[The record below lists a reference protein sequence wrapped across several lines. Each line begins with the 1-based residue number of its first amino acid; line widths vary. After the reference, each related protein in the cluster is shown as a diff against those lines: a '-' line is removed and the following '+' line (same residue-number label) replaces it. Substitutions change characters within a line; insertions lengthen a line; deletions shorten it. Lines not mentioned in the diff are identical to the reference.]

1 MNTGHEIRDAIAR
14 HEMTALEAAEMALAA
29 IAATEPRLQAY
40 LQLMPERA
48 LARAREIDAAIAR
61 GQDVGLL
68 AGVPVA
74 VKDLFCT
81 QGVRTTAGSKILAN
95 FVPPYSATV
104 VRRLEAQG
112 AIIVGKTNMD
122 EFAMGSSCE
131 NSAFKAT
138 HNPWS
143 IEDVPGGSSGG
154 SAATVGAR
162 CVPIA
167 FGTDTGGSIR
177 EPASFCGIV
186 GVKPTYGRVSRY
198 GIVAFASSLDQAGPM
213 TVDVRDSADA
223 LEAIAGYDPMDSTSA
238 NVDVP
243 HYAGRLREDL
253 KGVRIGIVSE
263 FDESIAADKAMH
275 ALYQRAYEDLRAL
288 GAELVTVSLPH
299 AKYGLATYYL
309 IAPAE
314 ASSNLARYDGARY
327 GLRVDGPDVFSMFDA
342 TRAAGFGPEVK
353 RRVILGTYA
362 LSSGYYDAYYVR
374 AQKVRTLMKK
384 DFDEAFERCDVIA
397 CPAVSCPPFQ
407 LGAKSQDPVA
417 MYLMDYFTIPMSLAG
432 IPAMS
437 VPAGYVDELPVGLQL
452 VAPAFEEGRMLGVAH
467 AYEQATRHAW
477 ARTPMVYAGEGD
489 AA

>member
-1 MNTGHEIRDAIAR
+1 MKTGHEIREAVLRRELSAVEATR
-14 HEMTALEAAEMALAA
+14 AALDSINACEA
-29 IAATEPRLQAY
+29 RLQAY
-40 LQLMPERA
+40 LKLIPERA
-48 LARAREIDAAIAR
+48 LTRAKLIDERVAR
-61 GQDVGLL
+61 GEDPGLL

-81 QGVRTTAGSKILAN
+81 AGVRTTSGSKILEN

-104 VRRLEAQG
+104 VERLEAAG

-122 EFAMGSSCE
+122 EFAMGSSTE
-131 NSAFKAT
+131 NSGFHPT
-138 HNPWS
+138 RNPWS
-143 IEDVPGGSSGG
+143 LEDVPGGSSGG

-162 CVPIA
+162 SVPIA
-167 FGTDTGGSIR
+167 LGTDTGGSIR
-177 EPASFCGIV
+177 EPASFCNVV

-198 GIVAFASSLDQAGPM
+198 GIVAFASSLDQAGPL
-213 TVDVRDSADA
+213 TIDVRDSADT
-223 LEAIAGYDPMDSTSA
+223 LEVIAGHDPRDSTS
-238 NVDVP
+238 VDLPVP
-243 HYAGRLREDL
+243 HYADQLREDL
-253 KGVRIGIVSE
+253 RGVRIGIVQE
-263 FDESIAADKAMH
+263 FEDSIKSDAQMA
-275 ALYQRAYEDLRAL
+275 ALYAAAYKQLAKL
-288 GAELVTVSLPH
+288 GAQLVPVTLPH

-327 GLRVDGPDVFSMFDA
+327 GLRVDGSDVFAMFEA

-384 DFDEAFERCDVIA
+384 DFDDAFAACDVIA
-397 CPAVSCPPFQ
+397 CPAVSCPPFE

-432 IPAMS
+432 VPAMS
-437 VPAGYVDELPVGLQL
+437 VPSGYIDGRPVGLQI

-467 AYEQATRHAW
+467 AYEQATKVAW
-477 ARTPMVYAGEGD
+477 QRQPVTA
-489 AA
+489 

>member
-1 MNTGHEIRDAIAR
+1 MMKTGHDIRDAVMAR
-14 HEMTALEAAEMALAA
+14 KASAAEVTQAALDA
-29 IAATEPRLQAY
+29 IAATEPRLRAY
-40 LQLMPERA
+40 LTLTPERA
-48 LARAREIDAAIAR
+48 LVRAREVDARVAR
-61 GQDVGLL
+61 GEDPGRL

-81 QGVRTTAGSKILAN
+81 QGVKTTAGSKILEN
-95 FVPPYSATV
+95 FIPPYSATV
-104 VRRLEAQG
+104 VDRLEAAG

-131 NSAFKAT
+131 NSAYHPT
-138 HNPWS
+138 HNPWDPA
-143 IEDVPGGSSGG
+143 DVPGGSSGG

-162 CVPIA
+162 NVPIA
-167 FGTDTGGSIR
+167 LGTDTGGSIR
-177 EPASFCGIV
+177 EPASFCGVV

-213 TVDVRDSADA
+213 TADVRDSADT

-238 NVDVP
+238 DVEVP
-243 HYAGRLREDL
+243 HYAAMLRADL
-253 KGVRIGIVSE
+253 KGVRVGIVDE
-263 FDESIAADKAMH
+263 FEESIAADAAMS
-275 ALYQRAYEDLRAL
+275 ALYKKAYADLEAL
-288 GAELVTVSLPH
+288 GATLVPVKLPH

-327 GLRVDGPDVFSMFDA
+327 GLRVEGSDVFEMFER

-353 RRVILGTYA
+353 RRIILGTYA

-384 DFDEAFERCDVIA
+384 DFDDAFARADVIA
-397 CPAVSCPPFQ
+397 CPAVSCPPFA

-432 IPAMS
+432 IPALS
-437 VPAGYVDELPVGLQL
+437 VPGGYVKDLPVGLQI
-452 VAPAFEEGRMLGVAH
+452 VAPAFEEGRMFAVAH
-467 AYEQATRHAW
+467 AYEQATKHAW
-477 ARTPMVYAGEGD
+477 AREPAVHG
-489 AA
+489 AAA